1 MKLRNLFSGACALL
15 LLLPLQVAAEYINV
29 YPGPLLDE
37 NGEPIIN
44 PDTGNWVYLYDYGD
58 VEVGSSA
65 DMIFQIEN
73 DATASDDLI
82 LDNVTIEGTGD
93 FTITEPP
100 LSPVVPPGTSVYVEV
115 TFAPSAEGLIE
126 GVMRILSNASNIPP
140 GPNIPYALQ
149 GTGVGV
155 APEPED
161 LIAAAI
167 AFYDEQIAAGQIIG
181 LGPGRS
187 GNAQEQLFRN
197 TLTDIEALILEG
209 DDQAACRSLQ
219 KAILRIDGA
228 SPPPDKVGGPA
239 VSELHSMLLYL
250 MNALGC

>member
-1 MKLRNLFSGACALL
+1 MKLRHLFTGACALL
-15 LLLPLQVAAEYINV
+15 LLLPLPVAAEYINV
-29 YPGPLLDE
+29 YPGPDE
-37 NGEPIIN
+37 DWN
-44 PDTGNWVYLYDYGD
+44 YLYDYGD
-58 VEVGSSA
+58 VEVGHSGV
-65 DMIFQIEN
+65 MIFQIEC
-73 DATASDDLI
+73 DSDSPGTLI
-82 LDNVTIEGTGD
+82 VGDVFIEGGSGP
-93 FTITEPP
+93 FTITEAPTFP
-100 LSPVVPPGTSVYVEV
+100 IPVVPGESIYVEV
-115 TFAPSAEGLIE
+115 TFTPGAEGLFEEI
-126 GVMRILSNASNIPP
+126 MRINSNASNIPP
-140 GPNIPYALQ
+140 GPSIPYALQ